1 MSRTFSGSQGA
12 GGEKRGPAA
21 GGAPQPPPCAQQLRG
36 HAQRLHADE
45 VPPPRGG
52 RAGGQCPRGGGG
64 GSQRLL
70 PVLPG
75 PVCGECEGSA
85 ARAARVAQAAR
96 ARWQLQPPP
105 SCSASRSLRTRVP
118 SAPGAC
124 GTHFGRLRTCSCREV
139 RRLHPAPGLP
149 ASGPQRQWP
158 PVALVLSPPA
168 AYEEVSREFG
178 TCQLVTD
185 WKSLAQLFGFAR
197 NAFVML
203 AMLNYPYPTDF
214 IGHLPANPV
223 QVRPPLP

>member
-1 MSRTFSGSQGA
+1 MAATATTFLLDFQIFENQSPECARGVRDAFRQIKDLFLQ
-12 GGEKRGPAA
+12 GGE
-21 GGAPQPPPCAQQLRG
+21 
-36 HAQRLHADE
+36 E
-45 VPPPRGG
+45 
-52 RAGGQCPRGGGG
+52 
-64 GSQRLL
+64 
-70 PVLPG
+70 
-75 PVCGECEGSA
+75 
-85 ARAARVAQAAR
+85 
-96 ARWQLQPPP
+96 
-105 SCSASRSLRTRVP
+105 
-118 SAPGAC
+118 
-124 GTHFGRLRTCSCREV
+124 
-139 RRLHPAPGLP
+139 LHPAPGLP
-149 ASGPQRQWP
+149 APGPQRQWP